1 VEDYKYEL
9 RRDNA
14 VIATGR
20 IQLDDPPSPGDTLS
34 LGGVE
39 QGQPATFVERAE
51 AKIPLGRMARPD
63 DFQGALVYLCSD
75 AASFVNGANVVVDG
89 GKTIW

>member
-1 VEDYKYEL
+1 MDALTYL
-9 RRDNA
+9 RAN
-14 VIATGR
+14 
-20 IQLDDPPSPGDTLS
+20 TLS

-39 QGQPATFVERAE
+39 QGQPPTFIERAE
-51 AKIPLGRMARPD
+51 AKVPLGRMARPG

-75 AASFVNGANVVVDG
+75 AASFVTGANFVVDG

>member
-1 VEDYKYEL
+1 V
-9 RRDNA
+9 RVNT
-14 VIATGR
+14 IT
-20 IQLDDPPSPGDTLS
+20 

-39 QGQPATFVERAE
+39 HGQPAAFLERAA

-75 AASFVNGANVVVDG
+75 AAAFVTGANVVVDG

>member
-1 VEDYKYEL
+1 MRV
-9 RRDNA
+9 NT
-14 VIATGR
+14 I
-20 IQLDDPPSPGDTLS
+20 S

-39 QGQPATFVERAE
+39 NGQPAAFIERAT
-51 AKIPLGRMARPD
+51 ARIPMGRMAQSH

-75 AASFVNGANVVVDG
+75 AAAFVTGANLVVDG